1 MKKDETFDLIIKGF
15 GVYFLVLAIIAI
27 PSVVNG
33 LIMMGLYLHNI
44 WGIPQ
49 DDTVGNLLKTVQT
62 TALAQSAGSI
72 IKFTIYIIASINFLR
87 SGSWVKKLMGKKMSV
102 KPVDRATGKTP

>member
-15 GVYFLVLAIIAI
+15 GVYFIVLAIIAI
-27 PSVVNG
+27 PSVVSG
-33 LIMMGLYLHNI
+33 LIMMGSYFHNT

-49 DDTVGNLLKTVQT
+49 DDTVGRAIKTVQT

-72 IKFTIYIIASINFLR
+72 IKFIIYVIASINFLR
-87 SGSWVKKLMGKKMSV
+87 SGSWVKKLMGKKI
-102 KPVDRATGKTP
+102 